1 MPTYRTLE
9 DDMTTDEPA
18 EIPPHRYSAALANE
32 IEARWQDRWA
42 AEGTFHAPNPSGA
55 LDGPTG
61 DGATTEGLVDRAKV
75 YVLDMFPYP
84 SGAGLHVGHPLG
96 FIGTDTHARFLRM
109 TGHNVLHA
117 MGFDAFGL
125 PAEQY
130 AVQTGQ
136 HPRTTTERNVET
148 YRAQLRRLGLAHDE
162 RRSVATTD
170 VAFYRWTQWIFLQ
183 VFNSWF
189 DPEQRRARPIEDLV
203 AELSA
208 GTRPTPD
215 GRPWAE
221 LSEVEQR
228 EVVDGF
234 RLAYRDEA
242 PVNWCPGLG
251 TVLANEEVT
260 ADRRS
265 ERGQLPG
272 LHPHPDPVEDADH
285 HLRRPAAGRPG
296 PDGLARVDQDHAAE
310 LDRPLDRRDRRLPDR
325 GRTAGGLH
333 HPAGHPVRRDLHG
346 AGARAP
352 AGRRAG
358 PGGVAGGH
366 PRGVDRRARDPGGG
380 AGRVPG
386 AGGRA

>member
-1 MPTYRTLE
+1 M
-9 DDMTTDEPA
+9 
-18 EIPPHRYSAALANE
+18 
-32 IEARWQDRWA
+32 
-42 AEGTFHAPNPSGA
+42 
-55 LDGPTG
+55 
-61 DGATTEGLVDRAKV
+61 TTEGLVDRAKV

-96 FIGTDTHARFLRM
+96 YIGTDVHARFLRM

-170 VAFYRWTQWIFLQ
+170 VEFYRWTQWIFLK

-189 DPEQRRARPIEDLV
+189 DPDAAAGPADRRTGRRAV
-203 AELSA
+203 AP
-208 GTRPTPD
+208 GPGRRPTA
-215 GRPWAE
+215 GAWAE

-265 ERGQLPG
+265 ERGNFPVFTRTLTQWKMRITSYADRL
-272 LHPHPDPVEDADH
+272 LDDLDRMDWPDSVKAMQRNWIGRSTGATIGFPTEAEPVE
-285 HLRRPAAGRPG
+285 R
-296 PDGLARVDQDHAAE
+296 
-310 LDRPLDRRDRRLPDR
+310 
-325 GRTAGGLH
+325 LH
-333 HPAGHPVRRDLHG
+333 HPARHRVRCHLHG

-358 PGGVAGGH
+358 PRGLAGGH
-366 PRGVDRRARDPGGG
+366 SRGVDRRARDPGGG

-386 AGGRA
+386 AGGQRDRRRPDRGGPDQDRRVHRRVRHQPGDRRSRSRCSWPTTC

>member
-1 MPTYRTLE
+1 
-9 DDMTTDEPA
+9 MTTDEPA

-42 AEGTFHAPNPSGA
+42 ADGTFHAPNPSGS

-61 DGATTEGLVDRAKV
+61 DGATTEGLVARAKV

-148 YRAQLRRLGLAHDE
+148 YRTQLRRLGLAHDE

-170 VAFYRWTQWIFLQ
+170 PEFYRWTQWIFLK

-189 DPEQRRARPIEDLV
+189 DPDQRRARPIPELV
-203 AELSA
+203 AELAA
-208 GTRPTPD
+208 GTRADP
-215 GRPWAE
+215 GRPA
-221 LSEVEQR
+221 
-228 EVVDGF
+228 
-234 RLAYRDEA
+234 
-242 PVNWCPGLG
+242 LG
-251 TVLANEEVT
+251 RA
-260 ADRRS
+260 
-265 ERGQLPG
+265 ERGRAARGRRRVPAGLPRRGAGQLVPRSGHRPGQRGGHRRPAQRARELPG

-285 HLRRPAAGRPG
+285 RVRRPPAGRPG
-296 PDGLARVDQDHAAE
+296 PDGLARVDQDHAAQ
-310 LDRPLDRRDRRLPDR
+310 LDRPLDRRDHRLPDR
-325 GRTAGGLH
+325 GRAAGGLH
-333 HPAGHPVRRDLHG
+333 HPAGHPVRRHVHG

-358 PGGVAGGH
+358 PGGLAGGA
-366 PRGVDRRARDPGGG
+366 PRRSGPASTRPRRRPWPRTGSRRPA
-380 AGRVPG
+380 
-386 AGGRA
+386 